1 VIIMSRTPPCL
12 KILTLLVLAHAG
24 LAVAQQQQPT
34 PPSDRP
40 PKLERIEPG
49 SDVPAT
55 TIPKPPGTQ
64 IIEHR
69 APGGQVTEAEVISGK
84 SHYILRPNSPPG
96 NAVPRSAESGA
107 VGGPMWPV
115 IEFDLNRKR
124 KEAGGA
130 AAVESGEAAPAA
142 AEVPPPPRPAATR

>member
-1 VIIMSRTPPCL
+1 MSRTPPCL
-12 KILTLLVLAHAG
+12 KILTLLLLAHAG
-24 LAVAQQQQPT
+24 LAAAQQQQQQT

-55 TIPKPPGTQ
+55 TIPKQPGTQ
-64 IIEHR
+64 IIEHK
-69 APGGQVTEAEVISGK
+69 APGGQVTGVDVISGK
-84 SHYILRPNSPPG
+84 SHYVLRPNSPPG

-115 IEFDLNRKR
+115 IDFDLNRKR

-130 AAVESGEAAPAA
+130 AAAQAGEAAPAA
-142 AEVPPPPRPAATR
+142 AEVPPPPRPAAATR